1 MAKIS
6 ILTKRSVFLIFLVSS
21 AANPLFASTIYIYS
35 ASERYQEAPI
45 THNDIQNVLISKG
58 LENSVAIKKS
68 QTVLKSSQNSYSKL
82 THLSHNPKL
91 GLSKKKIIEA
101 FAKYALFDK
110 ECDLNSY
117 DSLVGFVQ
125 SINPKLSDVQLR
137 AIKEIVKL

>member
-6 ILTKRSVFLIFLVSS
+6 LLTKRSVFLIFLASS

-35 ASERYQEAPI
+35 ASERQQERSV
-45 THNDIQNVLISKG
+45 TQKDIQDILISKG
-58 LENSVAIKKS
+58 LENSAALKKS
-68 QTVLKSSQNSYSKL
+68 QAVFKNSQNIHLK
-82 THLSHNPKL
+82 LSHLCKNSNL
-91 GLSKKKIIEA
+91 ALQRDKIVEA

-117 DSLVGFVQ
+117 DSVVGFVQ
-125 SINPKLSDVQLR
+125 SISPNLNKRQLS